1 MNAKKSFNTANP
13 ALAYIE
19 LPEDDAPE
27 HDQSIIA
34 ATDSAGEAQQA
45 SPDSAKPVASATK
58 PRRKPRRTATR
69 RKKAPPPMKPDP
81 NLIETRSKRVQ
92 VLMQPS
98 VYEVISD
105 LAYEDD
111 VSVNEV
117 IHNILKDFTD
127 KHQAPR

>member
-1 MNAKKSFNTANP
+1 MSAKKSFNTANP
-13 ALAYIE
+13 ALAYID
-19 LPEDDAPE
+19 LPEDDMPKQ
-27 HDQSIIA
+27 DQPTTA
-34 ATDSAGEAQQA
+34 AITSAGEAQQA
-45 SPDSAKPVASATK
+45 NPVATAIK
-58 PRRKPRRTATR
+58 PKRRPRKAAARRKSAL
-69 RKKAPPPMKPDP
+69 PPMKLDP

-111 VSVNEV
+111 VSVNEM
-117 IHNILKDFTD
+117 IHTILKAFTD

>member
-19 LPEDDAPE
+19 VPEDDVQKLEVIDSTQEAA
-27 HDQSIIA
+27 II
-34 ATDSAGEAQQA
+34 DPAGEAQQA
-45 SPDSAKPVASATK
+45 TPTPPAKPK
-58 PRRKPRRTATR
+58 RRAPRRTTK
-69 RKKAPPPMKPDP
+69 RKKTPPPMKPDP
-81 NLIETRSKRVQ
+81 NLVETRSKRVQ

-98 VYEVISD
+98 VYDVISD